1 MDWATQPWTHL
12 LARCKQVAT
21 AIDSTHHVATQRI
34 VDLLGLPYT
43 FTFGKVNVD
52 PALETLSQLLIALS
66 ISFTLAQPSDTKK
79 PVQLPT
85 ELHIITLREL
95 FTNNP

>member
-1 MDWATQPWTHL
+1 M
-12 LARCKQVAT
+12 
-21 AIDSTHHVATQRI
+21 S
-34 VDLLGLPYT
+34 LLGLPYT

-79 PVQLPT
+79 SVQLPT

-95 FTNNP
+95 FHQQFLSIILIEWIYSKCAFKGSSPEQYLPVA